1 MSLLPI
7 WGELQMQAI
16 AGKCERG
23 WPTLPHA
30 CAVIARLLQVGD
42 LWDRLPST
50 DAVVLSS
57 GSYS

>member
-1 MSLLPI
+1 
-7 WGELQMQAI
+7 MQAI